1 MSCAGYMVL
10 YSSSLSEPAI
20 TWQVRAIPG
29 DKDDVTIQG
38 LSSNV
43 TYYFKVQA
51 RNSVG
56 YGPLSSPVNYTTPT
70 GRWPVDHIELTT
82 SEIAK
87 LDHGNQSE

>member
-1 MSCAGYMVL
+1 MYRVYLSVLLLYTGYMVL
-10 YSSSLSEPAI
+10 SSPSPSEPAI
-20 TWQVRAIPG
+20 TWQVRAVPG

-56 YGPLSSPVNYTTPT
+56 YGPLSTPVNYTTPA
-70 GRWPVDHIELTT
+70 GNGVYTT
-82 SEIAK
+82 TVISYI
-87 LDHGNQSE
+87 G